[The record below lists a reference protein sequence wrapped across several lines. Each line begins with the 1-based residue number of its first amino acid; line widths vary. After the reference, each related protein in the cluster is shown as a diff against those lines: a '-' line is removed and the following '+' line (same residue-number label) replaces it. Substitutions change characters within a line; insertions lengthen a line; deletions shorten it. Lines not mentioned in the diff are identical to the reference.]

1 MELIL
6 NDFSIDGQFATI
18 DEFETYF
25 IQQLNPVM
33 QVIIEQNIPFY
44 KRMDTFSRLLT
55 DKISIANYIQTANNP
70 VSTMIKKNLI
80 NTTYSEPYW
89 DEKEQMRSDDK
100 ADYEYPGEYEEP
112 NCFTE
117 VIERNESL
125 VSFPSDKF
133 RKKEIH
139 CKRNGEERNVAN
151 ICNVIDLYDFYLKDD
166 KTNIRYVFEHYPF
179 EKGVKFACI
188 NGTCYTE
195 DALCS
200 QEILM
205 EDVIKI
211 FNNIPMLIRDKAS
224 GSKTHWWDTIESGI
238 FEYRVSI
245 SSNREFRILFLWEE
259 EIVFMNGFIKKSV
272 KTLESEKKKARMIK
286 KNIDEVL

>member
-25 IQQLNPVM
+25 IHQLNPVM

-100 ADYEYPGEYEEP
+100 ADYDYPGEYEEP

-125 VSFPSDKF
+125 FSFPCDKF
-133 RKKEIH
+133 IETEIH
-139 CKRNGEERNVAN
+139 CMRNGEERNITN
-151 ICNVIDLYDFYLKDD
+151 IGSVTNLYYSYLKND

-179 EKGVKFACI
+179 EKRVKFACI
-188 NGTCYTE
+188 NGTC
-195 DALCS
+195 
-200 QEILM
+200 
-205 EDVIKI
+205 
-211 FNNIPMLIRDKAS
+211 
-224 GSKTHWWDTIESGI
+224 
-238 FEYRVSI
+238 
-245 SSNREFRILFLWEE
+245 
-259 EIVFMNGFIKKSV
+259 
-272 KTLESEKKKARMIK
+272 
-286 KNIDEVL
+286 

>member
-25 IQQLNPVM
+25 IHQLNPVM
-33 QVIIEQNIPFY
+33 KVIIEQNIPFY

-89 DEKEQMRSDDK
+89 DEKGQMRSDDK
-100 ADYEYPGEYEEP
+100 ADYDYSGEYEEP

-125 VSFPSDKF
+125 FSFPCDKFIEKEIVCFRNNEERRVKNICSVKDLLCSYLESDK
-133 RKKEIH
+133 
-139 CKRNGEERNVAN
+139 AN
-151 ICNVIDLYDFYLKDD
+151 LK
-166 KTNIRYVFEHYPF
+166 YVFEKYPF
-179 EKGVKFACI
+179 EKNIKFASV
-188 NGTCYTE
+188 NGKCYAE
-195 DALCS
+195 EALFS
-200 QEILM
+200 QELLM
-205 EDVIKI
+205 DDIVKI
-211 FNNIPMLIRDKAS
+211 FINIPQLIDDKAT
-224 GSKTHWWDTIESGI
+224 GNKTHWWDNIERDI

-272 KTLESEKKKARMIK
+272 KTPESEKKKARMIR
-286 KNIDEVL
+286 KNMDN

>member
-25 IQQLNPVM
+25 IHQLNPVM
-33 QVIIEQNIPFY
+33 EVVIEQNIPFC
-44 KRMDTFSRLLT
+44 KRMDTFSRMLT
-55 DKISIANYIQTANNP
+55 DKISIVNYIRKANNSI
-70 VSTMIKKNLI
+70 STMIKNNLI
-80 NTTYSEPYW
+80 NATYGEPYW
-89 DEKEQMRSDDK
+89 DEKEQMKSDDRVN
-100 ADYEYPGEYEEP
+100 YEYPGENEEP

-125 VSFPSDKF
+125 FSFPCDKF
-133 RKKEIH
+133 IEKEIH

-151 ICNVIDLYDFYLKDD
+151 ICNVTDLYYFYLKDD

-179 EKGVKFACI
+179 EKGVKFACV
-188 NGTCYTE
+188 NGICYTE
-195 DALCS
+195 DALRS
-200 QEILM
+200 QELLI
-205 EDVIKI
+205 EDVVKI

-224 GSKTHWWDTIESGI
+224 GNKTHWWDTIESGI

-245 SSNREFRILFLWEE
+245 SSNREFRILFLWEK

-272 KTLESEKKKARMIK
+272 KTPESEKKKARMIM
-286 KNIDEVL
+286 KNMNN